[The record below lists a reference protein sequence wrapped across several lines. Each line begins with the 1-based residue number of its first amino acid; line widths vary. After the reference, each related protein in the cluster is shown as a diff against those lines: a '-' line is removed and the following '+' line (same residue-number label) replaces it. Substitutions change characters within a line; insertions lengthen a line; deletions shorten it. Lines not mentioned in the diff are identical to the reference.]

1 MPCLNILL
9 AFGIG
14 NNCGN
19 RPQLYCEWARLPAGC
34 FVCLYKQHGSGTGIR
49 VRVRVQRSVP
59 VPVPTGMGTGRVGK
73 FLSGYG

>member
-1 MPCLNILL
+1 MPCLSILL
-9 AFGIG
+9 AFGIR
-14 NNCGN
+14 NNSGN
-19 RPQLYCEWARLPAGC
+19 RPQLYCEWTRLLAGC

-49 VRVRVQRSVP
+49 VRVQRPVP